1 MGQKSD
7 QGYQLR
13 KEIDNLLFEVSKLKE
28 EKAKDIDEIQRLREL
43 NAYRERE
50 NDGQSQ
56 KIRATDYELAKTHDR
71 ANELTKIAE
80 ARDFDLRRTIETLE
94 HAQGELA
101 MLKDQG
107 SRQQADNASS
117 QRNIDRGNEERL
129 ALLRQKEGEIQ
140 RGKDLQAVIFD
151 LESKIRAREDHIA
164 ITRKE
169 NDDVKFSNAGISDRN
184 SGLRVEIMALQQ
196 HIDILQNQNRDLN
209 KELEVFVQTDEQ
221 IRVNLNRRDRVE
233 TLKRYGE
240 YELQKSYAHL
250 ENSSPQRRTGGP
262 NSSFRWT
269 ISLDLKNLSC
279 VMLHF
284 KWYKDCDRWEIVA
297 WECAVGDGLKPRYV
311 FNSHFI
317 NTLLI
322 ITSTSL

>member
-1 MGQKSD
+1 MISQLKAEIFEIQQRDKDFLALRDQLQSIQSKYRHLHDEKVVQDGEFRYKHDSNTVAIVGLKKELDDLRFLLNEKGRIVGDVQQDLGATRDQIARKEVDISGLQRDVAQKSD

-56 KIRATDYELAKTHDR
+56 KIRGTDYELAKTHDR

-94 HAQGELA
+94 QAQAELA

-107 SRQQADNASS
+107 SRQQVDNASS

-129 ALLRQKEGEIQ
+129 ALLRQKEGETQ

-196 HIDILQNQNRDLN
+196 HIDVLQNQNRDLN
-209 KELEVFVQTDEQ
+209 KELEVFV
-221 IRVNLNRRDRVE
+221 
-233 TLKRYGE
+233 
-240 YELQKSYAHL
+240 
-250 ENSSPQRRTGGP
+250 
-262 NSSFRWT
+262 
-269 ISLDLKNLSC
+269 
-279 VMLHF
+279 
-284 KWYKDCDRWEIVA
+284 
-297 WECAVGDGLKPRYV
+297 
-311 FNSHFI
+311 
-317 NTLLI
+317 
-322 ITSTSL
+322 